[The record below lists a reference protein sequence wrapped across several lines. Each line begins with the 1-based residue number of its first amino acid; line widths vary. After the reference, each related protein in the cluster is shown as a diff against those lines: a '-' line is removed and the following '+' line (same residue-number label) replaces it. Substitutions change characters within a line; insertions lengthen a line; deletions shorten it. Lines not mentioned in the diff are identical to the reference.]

1 MDMALNATFLI
12 VGMSKVRS
20 IRLADTRNHRF
31 ATTGAAIFMLPLML
45 PLNTLYEDKIVFL
58 V

>member
-31 ATTGAAIFMLPLML
+31 ATTRTVIGMITLML
-45 PLNTLYEDKIVFL
+45 LLMF
-58 V
+58 